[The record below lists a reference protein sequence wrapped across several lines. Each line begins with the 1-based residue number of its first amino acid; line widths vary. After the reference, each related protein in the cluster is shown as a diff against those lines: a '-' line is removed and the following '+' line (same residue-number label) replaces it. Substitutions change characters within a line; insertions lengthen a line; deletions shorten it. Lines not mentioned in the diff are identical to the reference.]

1 MTTPG
6 GAARPPITA
15 DPDSL
20 LDTIQIYRKQ
30 ITWTAVAVAVVVG
43 GGFLWK
49 ANKARR
55 ETQGEKAF
63 YDAMSLASRNDPK
76 SGEALLKVATR
87 YDGTAG
93 GAQAAILYAQDRF
106 DNGKFADGQKALDGV
121 KSPGDFASSIE
132 ALKAA
137 GFEGE
142 QKFDKAAE
150 HYMAAV
156 AKAEL
161 TGQKDYLKGEAA
173 RAYTN
178 AGKKDEAIKLWKELA
193 EKTDSPMAAEARI
206 RLGELT
212 AVAAKK

>member
-1 MTTPG
+1 M
-6 GAARPPITA
+6 TA

-20 LDTIQIYRKQ
+20 LDTLQLYRKQ

-49 ANKARR
+49 ANSARR
-55 ETQGEKAF
+55 EAQGEKAF

-76 SGEALLKVATR
+76 AGDALRKAASR

-93 GAQAAILYAQDRF
+93 GVQAAIFYAQELF
-106 DNGKFADGQKALDGV
+106 DKGKFTDGQKALDGV
-121 KSPGDFASSIE
+121 KSPGAFASSIE
-132 ALKAA
+132 SLKAA
-137 GFEGE
+137 GYEGE

-161 TGQKDYLKGEAA
+161 TGQRDYLKGEAA
-173 RAYTN
+173 RAYAN

-193 EKTDSPMAAEARI
+193 EKPDSPMAAEARI